1 MRQESRDALREND
14 ADLTA
19 PLGIMH
25 YPPGGTPPPPPLPG
39 GRCPSITTSGTRPRR
54 GRASAALRSQRPR

>member
-19 PLGIMH
+19 LLGIMH
-25 YPPGGTPPPPPLPG
+25 YPPGGTPPPLPG
-39 GRCPSITTSGTRPRR
+39 GQVLVHNHVRHTPETRQGER
-54 GRASAALRSQRPR
+54 GFRF

>member
-19 PLGIMH
+19 LLGIMH
-25 YPPGGTPPPPPLPG
+25 YPPGGTLPPPPPLPG
-39 GRCPSITTSGTRPRR
+39 GQVLAHNHVRHTPQARQGKR
-54 GRASAALRSQRPR
+54 GFRF

>member
-19 PLGIMH
+19 LLGIMH

-39 GRCPSITTSGTRPRR
+39 GQVLVGNHVRHTPETRQ
-54 GRASAALRSQRPR
+54 ASVRF